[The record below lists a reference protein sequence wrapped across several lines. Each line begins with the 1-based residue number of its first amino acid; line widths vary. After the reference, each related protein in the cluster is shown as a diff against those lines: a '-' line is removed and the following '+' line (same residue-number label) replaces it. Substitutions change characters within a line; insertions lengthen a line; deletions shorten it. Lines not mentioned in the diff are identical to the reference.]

1 MRPDT
6 PPPNKYTVYKGYIQ
20 IPLIQNTRK
29 CKLES
34 RSVVTWRGVRK
45 GSRQEGEL
53 QRNTG
58 ILQGNGFVH
67 SFDCGD
73 GFTQY
78 IPFVNGMYS
87 YVHMSKPKVYSFN
100 MYGNYISIN
109 EAVLLKKKKGIVR
122 GQEAANIWGDDMEEA
137 ATPHCLSSHCIH
149 DCWIWIPASAF
160 LNSLLQMSALCC
172 VSTWS
177 PIRQKPSTYPIR
189 PSQEKHLLL
198 FSYPKPLPM
207 SLYPNYHIWFTPSH
221 TNLSL
226 TSLHFH
232 NPSCIIT
239 SWLLIYFLTPGSL
252 HSTPACFA
260 THRSSYWKPK
270 LLGLIPQAL

>member
-67 SFDCGD
+67 SLDCGD

-109 EAVLLKKKKGIVR
+109 EAVLLKKKKKRYSQRPGGCKYLR
-122 GQEAANIWGDDMEEA
+122 G
-137 ATPHCLSSHCIH
+137 
-149 DCWIWIPASAF
+149 
-160 LNSLLQMSALCC
+160 
-172 VSTWS
+172 
-177 PIRQKPSTYPIR
+177 
-189 PSQEKHLLL
+189 
-198 FSYPKPLPM
+198 
-207 SLYPNYHIWFTPSH
+207 
-221 TNLSL
+221 
-226 TSLHFH
+226 
-232 NPSCIIT
+232 
-239 SWLLIYFLTPGSL
+239 
-252 HSTPACFA
+252 
-260 THRSSYWKPK
+260 
-270 LLGLIPQAL
+270 